1 MIETPQLDS
10 VNQAP
15 LQQSSWL
22 TRQHVLVL
30 LLSLLTLAALVVCFL
45 MLRPFLASLSWALA
59 LAIVSHPLHE
69 WIKARVPNDTIAAL
83 IAVSLVTIILVVPA
97 VFVIHQLL
105 QEAVVNFDFLNSRA
119 EMDRWR
125 GFLEES
131 VIGDVIVWL
140 QSHFDLVGEM
150 NRFFAGLASSIT
162 DIVRESVWTLVQFLV
177 TIFTLFFLF
186 RDRQKAV
193 DTVRSLVPLSY
204 FETDEV
210 FRLVEDTIHAT
221 LYGSVTMG
229 AIQGTLGGLMF
240 WWLGL
245 PAPVLWGVVMAVLAT
260 VPNLGAFVVWAPA
273 AVGLAFQEEWAKAGI
288 LTAWGLIAIG
298 LIDNML
304 YPFMVGQRI
313 HMHSLPVFFS
323 ILGGLYL
330 FGAAGLIL
338 GPVVF
343 ALTHALLEIWRRRT
357 AAGRAAENGTP
368 PSPRALLE
376 EEGMS

>member
-1 MIETPQLDS
+1 
-10 VNQAP
+10 
-15 LQQSSWL
+15 
-22 TRQHVLVL
+22 
-30 LLSLLTLAALVVCFL
+30 
-45 MLRPFLASLSWALA
+45 
-59 LAIVSHPLHE
+59 
-69 WIKARVPNDTIAAL
+69 
-83 IAVSLVTIILVVPA
+83 
-97 VFVIHQLL
+97 
-105 QEAVVNFDFLNSRA
+105 
-119 EMDRWR
+119 
-125 GFLEES
+125 
-131 VIGDVIVWL
+131 
-140 QSHFDLVGEM
+140 
-150 NRFFAGLASSIT
+150 
-162 DIVRESVWTLVQFLV
+162 
-177 TIFTLFFLF
+177 
-186 RDRQKAV
+186 
-193 DTVRSLVPLSY
+193 
-204 FETDEV
+204 
-210 FRLVEDTIHAT
+210 
-221 LYGSVTMG
+221 MG